1 MFTCCSGTSFGT
13 SSEFLLIVW
22 KLIFHGG
29 FERSNIFDKHRP
41 ITSSCFPTTY
51 PPWKFTTSWKLMV
64 GFSINFLLTWSL
76 FGWHALIPRGCVCR
90 STFHLTGQATH
101 RVVQESSET
110 HPPRIPAGIFLT
122 GSFNLTSN
130 LDLAKCLE
138 SQVVPYYFK
147 AIVAG
152 F

>member
-1 MFTCCSGTSFGT
+1 MVPFRVTFVDS
-13 SSEFLLIVW
+13 
-22 KLIFHGG
+22 
-29 FERSNIFDKHRP
+29 
-41 ITSSCFPTTY
+41 
-51 PPWKFTTSWKLMV
+51 PWGV
-64 GFSINFLLTWSL
+64 G
-76 FGWHALIPRGCVCR
+76 RC
-90 STFHLTGQATH
+90 FHLTGQATH

-138 SQVVPYYFK
+138 SQIVPYYFE